1 MFNFSYSNKTRIH
14 FGENQISQISKEIPK
29 SAKVLV
35 TYGGGSIKSNGVYS
49 QVESALA
56 DHTWFEFSGIEPNP
70 SLETLSKALEIVEQ
84 ESIDYILAVGGGSV
98 IDGSKFIAAAAQ
110 FEGDPWDILAKNAPV
125 HSAIDLGVVLTLPA
139 TGSESNS
146 FAVVSKKA
154 TNEKLA
160 FGSEHVHPSFA
171 VLDPNVMASLPE
183 KQLTNGI
190 VDAFVHVMEQYLT
203 YPVNAKIQDRFSE
216 GILLTLMDDGLKL
229 INNREDKDARANVM
243 WSATQALSGLIG
255 VGVPQDWSTHG
266 IGHQITALY
275 GLDHAQTLAIVLP
288 RMMSTMRREKQDK
301 LLQYGERVLGIV
313 PAQCNNDIDSTIDL
327 IIEKT
332 EAFFSAVKMRTR
344 FGEYQL
350 AEEVVE
356 PIIDNLTQLKMT
368 KQGESQAVTL
378 DKVREILTNSL

>member
-160 FGSEHVHPSFA
+160 FGSQHVHPGFA

-255 VGVPQDWSTHG
+255 AGVPQDWSTHG

-313 PAQCNNDIDSTIDL
+313 PAQCNNDIDSAIDL